1 VIQGVKG
8 EVKNN
13 TRYSLS
19 FESYLSRQ
27 GNRLD
32 TPEYGKPNAQRVN
45 TTPSLPS
52 FIANA
57 SSLNSEFKFVSSG
70 CRKDV
75 PGSWISSIFRTSQ
88 SNKSL
93 NLLPYPSLFRHL
105 ERKYKR

>member
-1 VIQGVKG
+1 MIQGVKG

-75 PGSWISSIFRTSQ
+75 PGITVNCETYDGTTWSESGDLITA
-88 SNKSL
+88 
-93 NLLPYPSLFRHL
+93 
-105 ERKYKR
+105 RKNFKFD

>member
-1 VIQGVKG
+1 MIQGVKG

-19 FESYLSRQ
+19 FESFLSLK
-27 GNRLD
+27 GSRLY
-32 TPEYGKPNAQRVN
+32 TPEYEKPNTQRVN
-45 TTPSLPS
+45 TIPPLPS

-57 SSLNSEFKFVSSG
+57 SSLNSEFKFLISG

-75 PGSWISSIFRTSQ
+75 PGRWISSTVGTSQ
-88 SNKSL
+88 SAKSL